1 MKKISIIVAM
11 AKNRVIGDKNKMLWH
26 LPEDLKFF
34 ARTTKG
40 HTVIMGRKTFESIG
54 KALPKR
60 QNIIISKSLKITP
73 DNTELANTPEKAIEL
88 AKSNEVF
95 IIGGGEIYKLF
106 LEKAQKLYLTFVDI
120 EIDGETKFPELN
132 YDNWQ
137 CIKTRKY
144 SKDEKHTFKFEIK
157 EFERTHGSSVEI

>member
-1 MKKISIIVAM
+1 MKTISMIVAM

-34 ARTTKG
+34 ARTTKN

-60 QNIIISKSLKITP
+60 QNIIISKSLKIAP
-73 DNTELANTPEKAIEL
+73 DNTELANTPQKALEIANSDEI
-88 AKSNEVF
+88 F

-137 CIKTRKY
+137 CIKATEY
-144 SKDEKHTFKFEIK
+144 SKDEKHAYNFSIK
-157 EFERTHGSSVEI
+157 ELSRKTP